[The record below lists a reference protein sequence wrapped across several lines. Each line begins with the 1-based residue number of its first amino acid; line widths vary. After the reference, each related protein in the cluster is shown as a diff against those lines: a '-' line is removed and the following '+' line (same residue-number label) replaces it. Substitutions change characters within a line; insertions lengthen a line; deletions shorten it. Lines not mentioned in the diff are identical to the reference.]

1 MSHVSLGLTEGQF
14 ESLIGNFQN
23 LEEKTDD
30 MGILGDDD
38 VVRSVI
44 HNH

>member
-1 MSHVSLGLTEGQF
+1 MQF

-23 LEEKTDD
+23 LEAKADDDD
-30 MGILGDDD
+30 MLGNAD